1 MLPLIKC
8 TSSLVSV
15 SDNNLKILSVFTLI
29 IFFAFLYPIST
40 FFIAELSPCDNKTVA
55 YLNFPNCFT
64 FLNLFRI
71 ILFTLVA
78 LGKANYVI
86 ISTIVFFLTLIVLLT
101 RSPVISWKYNKM
113 NQIFFTFLKWNII
126 WSTIQMINQI
136 EASMYIYLIGG
147 TAFVFCMNWILQ
159 KRTVSIITNEKGSK
173 IKLRLLYFLIANLWS
188 YEEMMAAFLFKH
200 YKNCQSLDCH
210 CHKLLEF
217 YRNYQPINKPDSG
230 NDSPKLKGDKSVLK
244 TTFSSIL
251 KLK

>member
-1 MLPLIKC
+1 MIFKWFDCSNYIQPATFLYFISTICFLLAATLFLWMIQLRNTLEIETNPFFHNLIKISVTSAYIVTYLFMLPLIKC

-147 TAFVFCMNWILQ
+147 TAFVFCMNWIL
-159 KRTVSIITNEKGSK
+159 
-173 IKLRLLYFLIANLWS
+173 
-188 YEEMMAAFLFKH
+188 
-200 YKNCQSLDCH
+200 
-210 CHKLLEF
+210 
-217 YRNYQPINKPDSG
+217 
-230 NDSPKLKGDKSVLK
+230 
-244 TTFSSIL
+244 
-251 KLK
+251 